1 MQDKQLE
8 GIVYSNLKPSPYW
21 DLPWP
26 QTTTNDTHIL
36 CQCTHAAQDK
46 WLKSIV
52 ETCRSDRF
60 ITTIGGRRR
69 YLTDIM
75 SSDPRQR
82 AAAER
87 QAVNSAAQV

>member
-1 MQDKQLE
+1 MQHKQLE
-8 GIVYSNLKPSPYW
+8 GRVGLRYKIGHYWNEYRSFSWQSYLSNGDYP
-21 DLPWP
+21 
-26 QTTTNDTHIL
+26 
-36 CQCTHAAQDK
+36 AQDK
-46 WLKSIV
+46 WLKSRV
-52 ETCRSDRF
+52 ETCRRDRF

-69 YLTDIM
+69 YLTDIV